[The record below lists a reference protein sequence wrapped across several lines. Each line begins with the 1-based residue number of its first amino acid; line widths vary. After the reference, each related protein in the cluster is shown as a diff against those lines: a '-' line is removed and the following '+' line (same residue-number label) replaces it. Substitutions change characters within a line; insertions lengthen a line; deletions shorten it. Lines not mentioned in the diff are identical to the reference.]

1 MRCNFLY
8 INILYDYPAADEQQD
23 NRVTY
28 YRIGRCAAQQKESD
42 PKIHICR
49 PPSLGF
55 VNYDCVYD
63 IKSISSSFLRSS

>member
-8 INILYDYPAADEQQD
+8 INILHDYPAADEQQG

-28 YRIGRCAAQQKESD
+28 CRIGSCAARQKESG

>member
-8 INILYDYPAADEQQD
+8 INILHDYPAADEQQG

-28 YRIGRCAAQQKESD
+28 CRIVSCAARQKESD

-63 IKSISSSFLRSS
+63 IKSISSSFRRSS

>member
-1 MRCNFLY
+1 MRCNLVC
-8 INILYDYPAADEQQD
+8 INVLCDSPAVEEQQE
-23 NRVTY
+23 NHVTY
-28 YRIGRCAAQQKESD
+28 CRIGSCVARQKESD

-63 IKSISSSFLRSS
+63 IKSISSSFRRSS